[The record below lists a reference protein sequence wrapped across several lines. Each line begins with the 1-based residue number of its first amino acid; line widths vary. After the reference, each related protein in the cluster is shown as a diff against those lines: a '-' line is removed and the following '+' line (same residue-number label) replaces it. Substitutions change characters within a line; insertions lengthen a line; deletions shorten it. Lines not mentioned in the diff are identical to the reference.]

1 MSEGAGYEVRV
12 LGPKTQERK
21 YILSKANIV
30 LHKIRENAISDKYI
44 TIEAV
49 EVDERTP
56 VESVAVFIDN
66 EKYTYEGVDII
77 VRDDR
82 FIWDKYDVPGHNP
95 IAEVFINIPKMLI
108 DGRGKVAVSIIDEV
122 DGTVTKCFDMSAG
135 KIKSNLGKG
144 MVKVDSVD
152 VSKGTDEVVIRGWGV
167 NKDSLEVYIE
177 DETGSKI
184 EAKTA
189 YVIRKDIETCF
200 PELSSV
206 PAEERHKEQGF
217 LSTFTRTGKKVK
229 VHIIRDG
236 VDCVEV
242 VDLDKA
248 LAFDPTNRWHRAIR
262 YFNNNGL
269 KSFINHGLKKLFE
282 VTMGGS
288 DNRYETWM
296 KLNNP
301 SEEELEAQRNREF
314 TKYIKFSIIVPLYNT
329 PLNFLD
335 DLVKSV
341 MAQTYSNWQLC
352 FADGSNNVKV
362 SDHIKKHL
370 EDGSYQGRITYRH
383 LTDNGGI
390 ADNTNEALKMA
401 IGEYVVLLDHDDMLS
416 PDALYELMVQI
427 EENDAEVIYSDEDKI
442 DISGKERFEPYFKSD
457 FNIDLLCSNNYICH
471 VFCVKR
477 DIALKVGGFDAEYD
491 GAQDHDF
498 ILKCVSETDKVCHVP
513 KILYHWRSHR
523 NSTAENPESKMYAYE
538 NGKKAVKKYFNNK
551 GVEVEME
558 DGISLGQYH
567 ARHIVK
573 GNPLVSIVI
582 PNKDH
587 IRDLDKCLK
596 SIVKNTYENYEVIVV
611 ENNSTEDETFE
622 YYKNITDVCPKARVI
637 TWEHEFNF
645 SKINNFGVKETKG
658 EYLLFLNNDIEA
670 INDDWLD
677 RMLGFCQ
684 REDVGIVGA
693 QLLYP
698 DGIIQHAG
706 VIIGFGEIAGHA
718 FVGLHP
724 DECKAFGRAMLT
736 QDYSAVTAA
745 CLLTTREIF
754 DKVGG
759 FDEEFK
765 VAFNDID
772 FCLRVRALDKKV
784 VYNSFAALTHYESK
798 SRGAED
804 TAEKKQRFAD
814 EIRMFQERWA
824 DILAEGDPYY
834 NVNLAL
840 DRADFAIR
848 QT

>member
-1 MSEGAGYEVRV
+1 M
-12 LGPKTQERK
+12 
-21 YILSKANIV
+21 
-30 LHKIRENAISDKYI
+30 
-44 TIEAV
+44 
-49 EVDERTP
+49 
-56 VESVAVFIDN
+56 
-66 EKYTYEGVDII
+66 

-108 DGRGKVAVSIIDEV
+108 GGHSKVSLAIIDDEGVAV
-122 DGTVTKCFDMSAG
+122 KCFDVSVS
-135 KIKSNLGKG
+135 KINSTLSVVGRG
-144 MVKVDSVD
+144 MVKVDSVN
-152 VSKGTDEVVIRGWGV
+152 VSGDTDEVAIRGWGV
-167 NKDSLEVYIE
+167 NLNSLEVYIE
-177 DETGSKI
+177 DDKGKRI
-184 EAKTA
+184 EAQTR
-189 YVIRKDIETCF
+189 YVIRKDIETQF
-200 PELSSV
+200 PELSFV
-206 PAEERHKEQGF
+206 PENERSKYQGF
-217 LSTFTRTGKKVK
+217 LSTFTRHSKKIK

-236 VDCVEV
+236 IDCIET

-248 LAFDPTNRWHRAIR
+248 LAFDPTNRWHRAMR

-282 VTMGGS
+282 MTMGGS
-288 DNRYETWM
+288 DNRYENWM

-301 SEEELEAQRNREF
+301 TEEQLEAQRNRIF
-314 TKYIKFSIIVPLYNT
+314 DNGVKFSIIVPLYNT

-335 DLVKSV
+335 DLVHSV

-362 SDHIKKHL
+362 SEHL
-370 EDGSYQGRITYRH
+370 KTKVEDGSYQGRITYKQ
-383 LTDNGGI
+383 LAENKGI
-390 ADNTNEALKMA
+390 ADNTNEALKLA
-401 IGEYVVLLDHDDMLS
+401 VGEYVVLMDHDDMLS

-427 EENDAEVIYSDEDKI
+427 DERGAKVIYSDEDKI
-442 DISGKERFEPYFKSD
+442 DIKGKERFEPYFKSG
-457 FNIDLLCSNNYICH
+457 FNIDLLCSNNYVCH
-471 VFCVKR
+471 IFCVER
-477 DIALKVGGFDAEYD
+477 EIALRVGGFDSEYN

-498 ILKCVSETDKVCHVP
+498 ILKCVSEVEENEVYHVP

-523 NSTAENPESKMYAYE
+523 NSTAENPESKMYAYA
-538 NGKKAVKKYFNNK
+538 NGKKAVKKYFDGM

-558 DGISLGQYH
+558 DGLQLGQYH
-567 ARHIVK
+567 ARHIVQ
-573 GNPLVSIVI
+573 GSPLVSIII

-596 SIVKNTYENYEVIVV
+596 SIARNTYDNYEAIVV
-611 ENNSTEDETFE
+611 ENNSVDDETFT
-622 YYKNITDVCPKARVI
+622 YYKNIGNVCSKARVV
-637 TWEHEFNF
+637 TYKPTSGEGFNF
-645 SKINNFGVKETKG
+645 SKINNFGVKEAKG

-670 INDDWLD
+670 IGDDWLD

-684 REDVGIVGA
+684 RDDVGIVGA

-706 VIIGFGEIAGHA
+706 VVIGFGEIAGHA

-745 CLLTTREIF
+745 CMLTKKSIF
-754 DKVGG
+754 DEVGG
-759 FDEEFK
+759 FDEEFT

-772 FCLRVRALDKKV
+772 FCLRVRALNKKV

-804 TAEKKQRFAD
+804 TPEKKQRFAD

-824 DILAEGDPYY
+824 DILRDGDPYY
-834 NVNLAL
+834 NPNLAL

-848 QT
+848 SN